1 MGKLTAADVASRS
14 PGRKGFVRPQRR
26 FSSVLIVLY
35 ANQQAASLVVAVMTL
50 WMPRVM
56 WARLQLIPIPQQM
69 TNKRGYVASG
79 LKPGWRWAKGSVQVL
94 YTPSGPR
101 ARSEGDSSGG
111 ITAGF

>member
-14 PGRKGFVRPQRR
+14 PAPEPPVLGCAALAAW
-26 FSSVLIVLY
+26 SVSKTHGKTWVCDGSRT
-35 ANQQAASLVVAVMTL
+35 NS
-50 WMPRVM
+50 R
-56 WARLQLIPIPQQM
+56 RLQLIPIPQQM